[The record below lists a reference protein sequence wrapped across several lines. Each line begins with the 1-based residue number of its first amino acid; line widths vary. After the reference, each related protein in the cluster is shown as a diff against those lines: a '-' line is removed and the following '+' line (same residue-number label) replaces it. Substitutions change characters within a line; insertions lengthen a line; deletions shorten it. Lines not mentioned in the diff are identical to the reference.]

1 MKTTIYFIRHSEPFK
16 KRNYYKS
23 NDSLQVQDEKNP
35 LTYNGE
41 MSAKKLSELKE
52 LQNIDEV
59 YSSNYVRTISTAKY
73 IAEVNDKEVMIIDDL
88 GERKRGIT
96 SWTEYPTDFEL
107 HQFEDEN
114 YKIGN
119 GESQK
124 ETKER
129 LYKSLMEIINKNK
142 GKRIVIVCHSTAMM
156 YLFSSWCKVQY
167 AGEYTFK
174 DKVFFD
180 GKWDYLETFKLVF
193 ENNNLEEIL
202 NIKRSED

>member
-1 MKTTIYFIRHSEPFK
+1 
-16 KRNYYKS
+16 
-23 NDSLQVQDEKNP
+23 
-35 LTYNGE
+35 
-41 MSAKKLSELKE
+41 
-52 LQNIDEV
+52 
-59 YSSNYVRTISTAKY
+59 
-73 IAEVNDKEVMIIDDL
+73 
-88 GERKRGIT
+88 
-96 SWTEYPTDFEL
+96 
-107 HQFEDEN
+107 
-114 YKIGN
+114 
-119 GESQK
+119 
-124 ETKER
+124 
-129 LYKSLMEIINKNK
+129 MEIINKNK